1 VQNEYK
7 KDMLNRLSGVAKSA
21 PLQES
26 SSEYESTGQLD
37 KTEAKGKKSKP
48 VRKAKNLQIPADL
61 WEAYETIKSNNT
73 TSLLMTGYI
82 LEAFRKNWRE
92 TGRLIK
98 INRLNI
104 HLMYINNT

>member
-1 VQNEYK
+1 MSTK

-48 VRKAKNLQIPADL
+48 VRKAKNLQISADL

-82 LEAFRKNWRE
+82 LEAFREKLARDGAFDKN
-92 TGRLIK
+92 
-98 INRLNI
+98 
-104 HLMYINNT
+104 

>member
-1 VQNEYK
+1 MSTK

-61 WEAYETIKSNNT
+61 SENPRLPLCCSTNHDGIGSRIGQY
-73 TSLLMTGYI
+73 LTG
-82 LEAFRKNWRE
+82 F
-92 TGRLIK
+92 
-98 INRLNI
+98 
-104 HLMYINNT
+104 

>member
-1 VQNEYK
+1 
-7 KDMLNRLSGVAKSA
+7 MLNRLSGVAKVHRFRRV
-21 PLQES
+21 LQS
-26 SSEYESTGQLD
+26 MSPPARLD
-37 KTEAKGKKSKP
+37 KTEAKGKSLS
-48 VRKAKNLQIPADL
+48 RFARLRISRYRRICG
-61 WEAYETIKSNNT
+61 AYETIKSNNT

>member
-1 VQNEYK
+1 VLQ
-7 KDMLNRLSGVAKSA
+7 SA

-73 TSLLMTGYI
+73 TSPNDGLHS
-82 LEAFRKNWRE
+82 EAFRKNWRE
-92 TGRLIK
+92 TRLIK

>member
-1 VQNEYK
+1 MSTK

-26 SSEYESTGQLD
+26 SSEYESTGKLD
-37 KTEAKGKKSKP
+37 KTEAQGKKPKP

-82 LEAFRKNWRE
+82 LEAFREKLARDGAFDKN
-92 TGRLIK
+92 
-98 INRLNI
+98 
-104 HLMYINNT
+104 

>member
-1 VQNEYK
+1 MSTK

-26 SSEYESTGQLD
+26 SSENESTGQLD

-82 LEAFRKNWRE
+82 LEAFREKLARDGAFDKN
-92 TGRLIK
+92 
-98 INRLNI
+98 
-104 HLMYINNT
+104 